1 MDSCIRERILV
12 CCGSLTPS
20 SFVEVAKEFTNRKRH
35 LNINTVATKQ
45 RKVENNDKEIME
57 KRSIQVRAA
66 VVRIMKKSMIL
77 NHSQLI
83 IEVIEELR
91 NQFRPDTKLIKKEI
105 ELLIEKEY
113 IARSNDNSYTYLS

>member
-1 MDSCIRERILV
+1 M
-12 CCGSLTPS
+12 
-20 SFVEVAKEFTNRKRH
+20 EVAKEFTNRKRH